1 VASEGIATLEV
12 TLLGNAPKSDTFSS
26 GKMMSGSLAVE
37 LSIAAEPPFC
47 LQALSV
53 FDPASLHPPLCREIV
68 SFSKCLAV
76 VLLDSFLPSTLS
88 HENTFHY
95 EISTRTTLKRP
106 SNHS

>member
-1 VASEGIATLEV
+1 
-12 TLLGNAPKSDTFSS
+12 
-26 GKMMSGSLAVE
+26 
-37 LSIAAEPPFC
+37 
-47 LQALSV
+47 
-53 FDPASLHPPLCREIV
+53 LCREIV